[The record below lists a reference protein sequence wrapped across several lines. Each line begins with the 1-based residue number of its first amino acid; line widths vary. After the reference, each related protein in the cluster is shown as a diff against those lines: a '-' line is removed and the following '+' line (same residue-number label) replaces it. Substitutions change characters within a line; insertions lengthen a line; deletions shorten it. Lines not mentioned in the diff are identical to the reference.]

1 MKRVLDSDSR
11 EYFIEVEKRDEG
23 EHGQIT
29 NNNTENKKT

>member
-11 EYFIEVEKRDEG
+11 EYFIEVEKSNED